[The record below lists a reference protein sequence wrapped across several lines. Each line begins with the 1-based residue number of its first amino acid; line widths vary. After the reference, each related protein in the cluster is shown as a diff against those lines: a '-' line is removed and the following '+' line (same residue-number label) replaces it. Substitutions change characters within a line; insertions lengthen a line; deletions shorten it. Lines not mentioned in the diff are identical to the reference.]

1 MKRKTRLSRKGTSK
15 KVNRLDKVRDAVV
28 SELRA
33 EDTKTVKNYARLKD
47 KDVID
52 NPTLALLKAES
63 LNELA
68 RRQSML
74 SEWKTGKIPPEKKR
88 EGVSD
93 TFIQKSK
100 PKESF
105 IRKLVRGEHKVAGLV
120 GKGFQEYMKV
130 ISGEKAR
137 DIEEGI
143 ATIGMKPEEKKKYLE
158 TARKAQ
164 AEAERKEAEE
174 ERAYYPG
181 VSEVHADVGVE
192 QELRA
197 KKEFPWEPEHVKEA
211 KEFVDHRK
219 AIDEGR
225 EPVRAQEPEH
235 IQDRREHYEGD
246 DEKSAPVVINVYA
259 GGKKQGAE
267 VSKAVA
273 EGKAEPLS
281 DAEEEESVYDIINE
295 GRAEMDDER
304 REIEKLKREARN
316 VD

>member
-52 NPTLALLKAES
+52 NPALALLKAES

-68 RRQSML
+68 RRQSVL
-74 SEWKTGKIPPEKKR
+74 SEWKSGKKSGIPP
-88 EGVSD
+88 VS
-93 TFIQKSK
+93 QK

-130 ISGEKAR
+130 ISGAKAR
-137 DIEEGI
+137 ELEETI
-143 ATIGMKPEEKKKYLE
+143 ATIGMKPEDKKKFLE
-158 TARKAQ
+158 TARQKE
-164 AEAERKEAEE
+164 AEAEKKEVEE

-181 VSEVHADVGVE
+181 HETEEEMEKDMPLHA
-192 QELRA
+192 
-197 KKEFPWEPEHVKEA
+197 KEA

-219 AIDEGR
+219 ALERGD

-235 IQDRREHYEGD
+235 VKDRRESLEND

-259 GGKKQGAE
+259 GGKKQSVE
-267 VSKAVA
+267 SSESVA
-273 EGKAEPLS
+273 ESKGKPVS
-281 DAEEEESVYDIINE
+281 DEEEDEEDAYDIIDE
-295 GRAEMDDER
+295 GRAEMAEEQ
-304 REIEKLKREARN
+304 REIEKLKRDFRRI
-316 VD
+316 D